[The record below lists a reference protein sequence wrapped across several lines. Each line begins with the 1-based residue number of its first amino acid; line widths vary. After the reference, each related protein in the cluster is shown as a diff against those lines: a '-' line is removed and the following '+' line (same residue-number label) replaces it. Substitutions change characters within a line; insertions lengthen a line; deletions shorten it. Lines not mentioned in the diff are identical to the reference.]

1 MSSVL
6 IGTLSSM
13 ISLSVILLI
22 AAQGEAFV
30 EKSGQFNMGIEGIMI
45 SSALCAYVATYFSR
59 SIVAGIVAGAIS
71 GAVFGYVNFW
81 LIERIHISAV
91 LVGIVFNLLA
101 GGVTGFLAEICV
113 NGSNAPLQSKK
124 IANIS
129 IPVLSQIPYIGK
141 ILFRQNLIVYLAF
154 LAVPLIHYYLFHTK
168 GGLYIRAVG
177 EGETAAQTMGIN
189 VTHVKRK
196 CFVIG
201 GIAAGISGAYCSLTL
216 GLFMDNMTENKGFI
230 AMALCA
236 FSRQNP
242 IGIFIGALF
251 FALVDSIQIR
261 LQLFNSGIPYE
272 FMVCLPYVLTIVA
285 VLFTSDR
292 FRLRTLNRK
301 KKAVNGIEK
310 REEEEPEYFI

>member
-1 MSSVL
+1 MSSIL
-6 IGTLSSM
+6 IGTFSSM
-13 ISLSVILLI
+13 VSLSVILLI

-45 SSALCAYVATYFSR
+45 SAALCAFAATYFSG
-59 SIVAGIVAGAIS
+59 STVVGVFVGGIS
-71 GAVFGYVNFW
+71 GALLGALKFW

-101 GGVTGFLAEICV
+101 GGVTGFLAEVYV
-113 NGSNAPLQSKK
+113 NGNSAPLRCGK
-124 IANIS
+124 IESIS

-154 LAVPLIHYYLFHTK
+154 LAIPFIYYYLFHTK

-177 EGETAAQTMGIN
+177 EDETAAQTMGI
-189 VTHVKRK
+189 HVMRVKLK

-201 GIAAGISGAYCSLTL
+201 GITAGISGAYCSLTL

-242 IGIFIGALF
+242 VGIFLGALF

-261 LQLFNSGIPYE
+261 LQLFHSGIPYE
-272 FMVCLPYVLTIVA
+272 FMVCLPYVMTIVA

-292 FRLRTLNRK
+292 FRLDNLKRK
-301 KKAVNGIEK
+301 KKTVNRMEK
-310 REEEEPEYFI
+310 DEEEPEYFI